1 MQFFECPLECK
12 ISYKKSS
19 RLRRISDAMVLLNS
33 VLIGVLLL
41 AASAPVHAETEPI
54 SLKIFGRPML
64 GSTGLCTM
72 GWSAESI
79 KKLEKQ
85 QERQKTLSYWCKQN
99 RRTIMPKFRQVFK
112 DHPVSYTVSFE
123 GKSDTGLLRPTA
135 HFSVEA
141 ENAAMEIL
149 KKELPFT
156 TPPTHLPYSRGLLIR
171 FTSTEM
177 TVALASRK
185 F

>member
-1 MQFFECPLECK
+1 MAKGFGFT
-12 ISYKKSS
+12 IVF
-19 RLRRISDAMVLLNS
+19 AMV
-33 VLIGVLLL
+33 VLIRVLSVVFLL
-41 AASAPVHAETEPI
+41 VTSAPVHGESEPI

-85 QERQKTLSYWCKQN
+85 HENQKTLSYWCKHS
-99 RRTIMPKFRQVFK
+99 RTAISPKYSRLFK
-112 DHPVSYTVSFE
+112 DHPVSYTVSFQ
-123 GKSDTGLLRPTA
+123 GKSDTGVLQPMA
-135 HFSVEA
+135 HFSTEA
-141 ENAAMEIL
+141 EIAAMKIL
-149 KKELPFT
+149 SKALPLT
-156 TPPTHLPYSRGLLIR
+156 TPPTDLPYRRGLLIR
-171 FTSTEM
+171 FSSSGM